1 MDMRENI
8 DILFA
13 VVRFQ
18 MSLNPYMKDSVFIF
32 MSKNL
37 HIMKLLYRDRCR
49 FELIKIRLINLT
61 VFVLK

>member
-1 MDMRENI
+1 MDMRKNI

-18 MSLNPYMKDSVFIF
+18 ISLNPYMKDFVFIF

-37 HIMKLLYRDRCR
+37 HIMKLLSWPLSFR
-49 FELIKIRLINLT
+49 INKNP
-61 VFVLK
+61 FD